1 MNSILKQIKKYTSD
15 VEGNFEAKVKVTFR
29 NGSSRIVSIPVAV
42 KERISAGIIEDIP
55 SIPKKNILVEE
66 VYQGDIVNL
75 EDNVQG
81 LPEGSKLEVVEAVT
95 SDVVGKFEAKVKVT
109 FKNRLSRI
117 ITISV
122 IVNERPT
129 TSTDIEK
136 DEKTTDSVEVKSK
149 SEKETNQ
156 REKISGTPEK
166 DVLEEKVNQN
176 SKIHLEEKVQ
186 ELPKKTSLPKTGD
199 VSIIVPLLG
208 GVLLSIG
215 GLFEFFLKRRN
226 ERE

>member
-1 MNSILKQIKKYTSD
+1 M
-15 VEGNFEAKVKVTFR
+15 
-29 NGSSRIVSIPVAV
+29 
-42 KERISAGIIEDIP
+42 
-55 SIPKKNILVEE
+55 EE

-156 REKISGTPEK
+156 REKISGTPERM
-166 DVLEEKVNQN
+166 
-176 SKIHLEEKVQ
+176 
-186 ELPKKTSLPKTGD
+186 
-199 VSIIVPLLG
+199 
-208 GVLLSIG
+208 
-215 GLFEFFLKRRN
+215 F
-226 ERE
+226 

>member
-42 KERISAGIIEDIP
+42 KERISAGIIEEIP

-95 SDVVGKFEAKVKVT
+95 SDVAGNFEAKVKVI
-109 FKNRLSRI
+109 FKNGSSRI
-117 ITISV
+117 ITIPV
-122 IVNERPT
+122 IVKERISA
-129 TSTDIEK
+129 STIE
-136 DEKTTDSVEVKSK
+136 EIP
-149 SEKETNQ
+149 N
-156 REKISGTPEK
+156 ISAENI
-166 DVLEEKVNQN
+166 LEEVVYKGDPITLEDNIQGLPEG
-176 SKIHLEEKVQ
+176 SKLEVVESV
-186 ELPKKTSLPKTGD
+186 TSCYPA
-199 VSIIVPLLG
+199 
-208 GVLLSIG
+208 
-215 GLFEFFLKRRN
+215 N
-226 ERE
+226 